1 MVRLPS
7 RALVCA
13 SFVHSA
19 FVCTAFVCT
28 ALGVASR
35 VDAQA
40 PPTADAPAAPQS
52 PPAAS
57 TPENAQAAQEARRYF
72 TEGMAHY
79 QARRFREAIHAFELA
94 AERVP
99 SADLWFNVA
108 RAHEQLGEPS
118 RATDF
123 YRRYL
128 RAESE
133 RAARRSRPTTG
144 TLRIDASIPG
154 AEVEVDTRSVGRT
167 PVLEPL
173 ALAPGA
179 HRLLIRR
186 AGYLPFR
193 SEVRVEAGVT
203 TSAYADLQR
212 ATAYRALRG
221 TPVWAWVVGGVGVAS
236 LATSLGFGIVASGQ
250 QGDGDL
256 AGARRSALASD
267 VFLGSGLALALGA
280 TLLYVS
286 RGARWAR
293 SGPPPGAA
301 RHRRPSSPRRPGLRS
316 SPPLCRRAR
325 RPVLSGERAGRSTV
339 SRARNQR
346 KSPDHVRSAEGARPV
361 AAQGGL
367 RGADRRARLRVGA
380 PFGERDGLTEHGAH
394 DSGHARFECHE
405 IVPPLE
411 HEPDASVARAL
422 RLRDERGR
430 ERAVRLGIER
440 HPTERVA
447 AVRVEPRGDERD
459 VGAKAVEQRDDHPAE
474 GLAVDLRPASGGQRE
489 VRREAR
495 ARAEAHLGG

>member
-128 RAESE
+128 RDRVDPPDRDSVERRIALLEERAESE

-280 TLLYVS
+280 TLLYVLEGRS
-286 RGARWAR
+286 VGTERTTAGRGPTPPPVEPTPAGAQVESAAVSARAPAR
-293 SGPPPGAA
+293 S
-301 RHRRPSSPRRPGLRS
+301 
-316 SPPLCRRAR
+316 
-325 RPVLSGERAGRSTV
+325 
-339 SRARNQR
+339 
-346 KSPDHVRSAEGARPV
+346 
-361 AAQGGL
+361 
-367 RGADRRARLRVGA
+367 
-380 PFGERDGLTEHGAH
+380 FW
-394 DSGHARFECHE
+394 
-405 IVPPLE
+405 
-411 HEPDASVARAL
+411 
-422 RLRDERGR
+422 
-430 ERAVRLGIER
+430 
-440 HPTERVA
+440 
-447 AVRVEPRGDERD
+447 
-459 VGAKAVEQRDDHPAE
+459 
-474 GLAVDLRPASGGQRE
+474 
-489 VRREAR
+489 
-495 ARAEAHLGG
+495 